1 MYCKDLKVVNLTI
14 TEDFYEY
21 KGIFQLCSGKKRVEI
36 DLAEFNTNTER
47 INEIRD
53 LFGLQESVEEIYE
66 TIMDKV
72 MDATK
77 IHSRVIEKYQKYIS

>member
-21 KGIFQLCSGKKRVEI
+21 KGIFQLCSDKKRVEI
-36 DLAEFNTNTER
+36 DLAEFDTEK
-47 INEIRD
+47 INEIKD
-53 LFGLQESVEEIYE
+53 LFGLQESVEEIHK

-77 IHSRVIEKYQKYIS
+77 IHSRVIEKYKKYIS